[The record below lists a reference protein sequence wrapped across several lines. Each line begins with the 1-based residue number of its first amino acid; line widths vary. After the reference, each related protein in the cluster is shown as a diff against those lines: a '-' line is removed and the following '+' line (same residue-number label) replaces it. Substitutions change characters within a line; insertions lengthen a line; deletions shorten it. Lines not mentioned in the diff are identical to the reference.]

1 MGMTDT
7 LIARMS
13 SDSGIILRPL
23 SSVRQFVRQDVDPQT
38 AGRQLGVDS
47 VLEGSVQ
54 RWGDKVRVNVRLINV
69 DNGEPLWSGTFDD
82 KYEDIFAVQDAIAGK
97 VADALR
103 LRLATPHRA
112 GQTQNVEAY
121 RLYLQGRLFQF
132 RSTPQE
138 IRQAIAFYQQAIDLD
153 PNYALAYAGMA
164 DAYRMLPITSD
175 VAAGDAFPRSKDAAL
190 KALSLDDRSSQSH
203 MALGY
208 VYSWYE
214 WNWPAA
220 ESELRKA
227 IDLDANNPDAHRGL
241 SILLTV
247 TGRHDEAIDEMRTA
261 RILDPL
267 SLPTNALEAQ
277 TLLYA
282 GRDAEAIE
290 RLNKTF
296 EIDPNF
302 WIARLMLARVYI
314 SQMRWDDAL
323 IELEKART
331 ASGGNTEATSLTVYT
346 LSRLGREEEA
356 RKLLKDLLARSDA
369 SYSPSYNV
377 ALAYKGLGNTDEAIR
392 WLQDAAERRD
402 VRLILLKVDHKW
414 DDLRTEPR
422 FVSIVQRIGLA

>member
-1 MGMTDT
+1 
-7 LIARMS
+7 
-13 SDSGIILRPL
+13 
-23 SSVRQFVRQDVDPQT
+23 
-38 AGRQLGVDS
+38 
-47 VLEGSVQ
+47 
-54 RWGDKVRVNVRLINV
+54 
-69 DNGEPLWSGTFDD
+69 
-82 KYEDIFAVQDAIAGK
+82 
-97 VADALR
+97 
-103 LRLATPHRA
+103 
-112 GQTQNVEAY
+112 
-121 RLYLQGRLFQF
+121 
-132 RSTPQE
+132 
-138 IRQAIAFYQQAIDLD
+138 
-153 PNYALAYAGMA
+153 
-164 DAYRMLPITSD
+164 
-175 VAAGDAFPRSKDAAL
+175 
-190 KALSLDDRSSQSH
+190 